1 MLNKQSLMILF
12 CCIFWNISAFGAELY
27 LKPVTTSELKKL
39 YDFYGYHGEKDYLM
53 LPSYKYPALFLSH
66 FPKDFNKITD
76 EKERNALFI
85 KILAPLAL
93 KLNQEIKQERS
104 QLLNLNNK
112 FEQNETL
119 SKKEILTLEELAKKY
134 DVFTRLKEDERT
146 RFLLR
151 ELLLKIDFIP
161 PSLLITAA
169 AIETNWGTSRIV
181 KEGNSLYK
189 MLVWHTDKGLKPIG
203 EKEDNTYRIKT
214 YPDIYSSMKDFALS
228 LNSELKY
235 ADMRDIR
242 KEFFYRDN
250 IPFGNILAPYLIWK
264 SPLKNYAGMFQY
276 TLAYYE
282 LNIIDKSSLDSTIS
296 TKRLP
301 KSLKALVM

>member
-1 MLNKQSLMILF
+1 MARYFLF
-12 CCIFWNISAFGAELY
+12 LLFFMGLALPAAAAELR
-27 LKPVTTSELKKL
+27 LKALDTAQLRQI
-39 YDFYGYHGEKDYLM
+39 YDLYGYHGEKDYLM
-53 LPSYKYPALFLSH
+53 IPSYKYPAIFLSH
-66 FPKDFNKITD
+66 FPNDFGKITD

-93 KLNQEIKQERS
+93 KINQEIKQERDK
-104 QLLNLNNK
+104 LLALNTK
-112 FEQNETL
+112 FETNRKL
-119 SKKEILTLEELAKKY
+119 DKKEQKALEDMAARY
-134 DVFTRLKEDERT
+134 DVFTRLKGEERQ

-151 ELLLKIDFIP
+151 ELLLKIEFIP

-189 MLVWHTDKGLKPIG
+189 TLVWHTDKGLKPIG
-203 EKEDNTYRIKT
+203 ETEDDSYRIKT
-214 YPDIYSSMKDFALS
+214 YPDIYSSMKEFAHS
-228 LNSELKY
+228 INSELKF
-235 ADMRDIR
+235 ADMRDVR
-242 KEFFYRDN
+242 KEFLYREN

-282 LNIIDKSSLDSTIS
+282 LNIIDKSALDSTINANKLPKAL
-296 TKRLP
+296 KRL
-301 KSLKALVM
+301 AM

>member
-1 MLNKQSLMILF
+1 MARYFLLLLF
-12 CCIFWNISAFGAELY
+12 FMGLAFPAAAAELR
-27 LKPVTTSELKKL
+27 LKALDTAQLRQI
-39 YDFYGYHGEKDYLM
+39 YDLYGYHGEKDYLM
-53 LPSYKYPALFLSH
+53 IPSYKYPAIFLSH
-66 FPKDFNKITD
+66 FPDDFGKITD

-93 KLNQEIKQERS
+93 KINQEIKQERDK
-104 QLLNLNNK
+104 LLALNTK
-112 FEQNETL
+112 FETNRKL
-119 SKKEILTLEELAKKY
+119 DKKEQKALEDMAARY
-134 DVFTRLKEDERT
+134 DVFTRLKGEERQ

-151 ELLLKIDFIP
+151 ELLLKIEFIP

-189 MLVWHTDKGLKPIG
+189 TLVWHTDKGLKPIG
-203 EKEDNTYRIKT
+203 ETEDDSYRIKT
-214 YPDIYSSMKDFALS
+214 YPDIYSSMKEFAHS
-228 LNSELKY
+228 INSELKF
-235 ADMRDIR
+235 ADMRDVR
-242 KEFFYRDN
+242 KEFLYREN

-282 LNIIDKSSLDSTIS
+282 LNIIDKSALDSTINANKLPKAL
-296 TKRLP
+296 KRL
-301 KSLKALVM
+301 AM

>member
-1 MLNKQSLMILF
+1 MKIKSLTLLLLCVCLSF
-12 CCIFWNISAFGAELY
+12 SAFSAEIR
-27 LKPVTTSELKKL
+27 LKPLTTGQLRQL
-39 YDFYGYHGEKDYLM
+39 YDFYAYHGEKDYLM
-53 LPSYKYPALFLSH
+53 LPSYRYPALLLSR
-66 FPKDFNKITD
+66 FPEDYGKITD

-93 KLNQEIKQERS
+93 KINQEIKQERER
-104 QLLNLNNK
+104 LLRLNDK
-112 FEQNETL
+112 FE
-119 SKKEILTLEELAKKY
+119 KGRPLTSEDERELAELARKY
-134 DVFTRLKEDERT
+134 DVFTRLKNEERT

-189 MLVWHTDKGLKPIG
+189 TLVWHTDKGLKPIG
-203 EKEDNTYRIKT
+203 EKEDDTYRIKT
-214 YPDIYSSMKDFALS
+214 YPDLYSSMKEFALS
-228 LNSELKY
+228 LNSELKF
-235 ADMRDIR
+235 ADMRDVR
-242 KEFFYRDN
+242 KEFLYRDN
-250 IPFGNILAPYLIWK
+250 IPFGSVMAPYLIWK

-282 LNIIDKSSLDSTIS
+282 LNIIDKSSLDSTIK
-296 TKRLP
+296 TDKLP
-301 KSLKALVM
+301 KALKALVM

>member
-1 MLNKQSLMILF
+1 MKIRLLTFLLF
-12 CCIFWNISAFGAELY
+12 CFCLNISAFSAEIR
-27 LKPVTTSELKKL
+27 LKPLTTEQLRQL
-39 YDFYGYHGEKDYLM
+39 YDFYAYHGEKDYLM
-53 LPSYKYPALFLSH
+53 IPSYKYPALLLSR
-66 FPKDFNKITD
+66 FPEDYDKITD

-93 KLNQEIKQERS
+93 KINQEIKRERER
-104 QLLNLNNK
+104 LLRLNDT
-112 FEQNETL
+112 FEKTQ
-119 SKKEILTLEELAKKY
+119 KLTLKEERELAELARKY
-134 DVFTRLKEDERT
+134 DVFTRLKNEERT

-151 ELLLKIDFIP
+151 ELLLKIDFVP

-189 MLVWHTDKGLKPIG
+189 TLVWHTDKGLKPIG
-203 EKEDNTYRIKT
+203 EKEDDTYRIKT
-214 YPDIYSSMKDFALS
+214 YPDLYSSMKDFAIS
-228 LNSELKY
+228 LNTELKF
-235 ADMRDIR
+235 ADMRDVR
-242 KEFFYRDN
+242 KEFLYRDN

-282 LNIIDKSSLDSTIS
+282 LNIIDKSSLDSTI
-296 TKRLP
+296 KVDKLP
-301 KSLKALVM
+301 KVLKALVM

>member
-1 MLNKQSLMILF
+1 MARYFLLLLF
-12 CCIFWNISAFGAELY
+12 FIGLALPAAAAELR
-27 LKPVTTSELKKL
+27 LKALDTAQLRQI
-39 YDFYGYHGEKDYLM
+39 YDLYGYHGEKDYLM
-53 LPSYKYPALFLSH
+53 IPSYKYPAIFLSH
-66 FPKDFNKITD
+66 FPDDFGKITD

-93 KLNQEIKQERS
+93 KINQEIKQERDN
-104 QLLNLNNK
+104 LLALNTK
-112 FEQNETL
+112 FETNRKL
-119 SKKEILTLEELAKKY
+119 DKKEQKALEDMAARY
-134 DVFTRLKEDERT
+134 DVFTRLKGEERQ

-151 ELLLKIDFIP
+151 ELLLKIEFIP

-189 MLVWHTDKGLKPIG
+189 TLVWHTDKGLKPIG
-203 EKEDNTYRIKT
+203 ETEDDSYRIKT
-214 YPDIYSSMKDFALS
+214 YPDIYSSMKEFAHS
-228 LNSELKY
+228 INSELKF
-235 ADMRDIR
+235 ADMRDVR
-242 KEFFYRDN
+242 KEFLYREN

-282 LNIIDKSSLDSTIS
+282 LNIIDKSALDSTINANKLPKAL
-296 TKRLP
+296 KRL
-301 KSLKALVM
+301 AM

>member
-1 MLNKQSLMILF
+1 MARNLLLSLLF
-12 CCIFWNISAFGAELY
+12 FLSLTFPAAGAELR
-27 LKPVTTSELKKL
+27 LKTLNTAQLRQIYDL
-39 YDFYGYHGEKDYLM
+39 YDYHGEKDYLM
-53 LPSYKYPALFLSH
+53 IPSYKYPAILLSH
-66 FPKDFNKITD
+66 FPDDFGKITD

-93 KLNQEIKQERS
+93 KINQEIKLERDE
-104 QLLNLNNK
+104 LLALNTK
-112 FEQNETL
+112 FEAGQKL
-119 SKKEILTLEELAKKY
+119 SKKEQKVLEAMAARY
-134 DVFTRLKEDERT
+134 DVFTRLKGEERQ

-189 MLVWHTDKGLKPIG
+189 TLVWHTDKGLKPVG
-203 EKEDNTYRIKT
+203 ETEDDTYRIKT
-214 YPDIYSSMKDFALS
+214 YPDIYSSMKEFALS
-228 LNSELKY
+228 INSELKF
-235 ADMRDIR
+235 ADMRDVR
-242 KEFFYRDN
+242 KEFLYREN

-282 LNIIDKSSLDSTIS
+282 LNIIDKSALDSTINVDKLPKAL
-296 TKRLP
+296 KRL
-301 KSLKALVM
+301 AM